1 MEKNMIQ
8 KETFIPIFMA
18 ALATIAKTWGK
29 CPSTEEWIR
38 MMRYKYK
45 MEYYSAIKEDEKMSF
60 TAMWMDL
67 ASVTLSEVN

>member
-1 MEKNMIQ
+1 
-8 KETFIPIFMA
+8 
-18 ALATIAKTWGK
+18 
-29 CPSTEEWIR
+29 
-38 MMRYKYK
+38 MRYKYK